1 MQTIWITK
9 ERIDRVLLLQ
19 KAQLKYGALPP
30 EMSDINKTKKDI
42 TLEKA
47 NAVTLLL
54 SGSKIVKK

>member
-1 MQTIWITK
+1 M
-9 ERIDRVLLLQ
+9 LLLQ

-54 SGSKIVKK
+54 SMARQQNC